1 VSAIAAAPL
10 RGARKKKT
18 DLAHPSSPQSFTT
31 FILLE
36 AVVAYRVLSSMTWAR
51 SWLLPVM
58 FVVAELGTDFVS
70 GLSHWMCDTWGR
82 LDTPVVGPTFIRSFR
97 EHHVDPTAMCH
108 HDFIE
113 TNSDASLFSVLL
125 NGCLLG
131 LYGFDG
137 SSMVDMVIYSFALF
151 GGFYAA
157 FTNEFHKW
165 SHMSVTPP
173 WISLLQSWWVVLP
186 KRHHGVHH
194 KPPFDKYYCITTG
207 HLNSFLDGIGFW
219 RRLEAVISAVTGVQP
234 REDDKR
240 WTQQLYG
247 AATGPLP
254 PTHSS

>member
-1 VSAIAAAPL
+1 MSDHRCAGCEEL
-10 RGARKKKT
+10 EKKKT
-18 DLAHPSSPQSFTT
+18 SSSLALVLQSFTT

-36 AVVAYRVLSSMTWAR
+36 GVVAYRVLTSMTWAR

-58 FVVAELGTDFVS
+58 FVVAELTTDLVS

-97 EHHVDPTAMCH
+97 EHHVDPTAMCN

-113 TNSDASLFSVLL
+113 TNADASLFSVLL
-125 NGCLLG
+125 NSYLLA
-131 LYGFDG
+131 LHGFDG
-137 SSMVDMVIYSFALF
+137 SSMFDMSLYGFALF
-151 GGFYAA
+151 GGVYAA

-165 SHMSVTPP
+165 SHLSVTPG
-173 WISLLQSWWVVLP
+173 WISLLQNWWVVLP

-207 HLNSFLDGIGFW
+207 HLNSFLDGINFW
-219 RRLEAVISAVTGVQP
+219 KRLESVITAVTGALP

-247 AATGPLP
+247 ATPSPAP
-254 PTHSS
+254 PTQS